1 MERVSCEKAARHDV
15 RNLVLLVAWNTSNK
29 RNHVLKWLLQVGV
42 VPIGVIL
49 LGIVPVAKAMQTD
62 RTRAD
67 ELASS
72 RGIVEVRGQDSGSH

>member
-1 MERVSCEKAARHDV
+1 MEHIKQEKTRSQMVAR
-15 RNLVLLVAWNTSNK
+15 LLN
-29 RNHVLKWLLQVGV
+29 VGV
-42 VPIGVIL
+42 VPIGVIF

>member
-1 MERVSCEKAARHDV
+1 MEHIKQEKTRSQMVARML
-15 RNLVLLVAWNTSNK
+15 N
-29 RNHVLKWLLQVGV
+29 VGV

-72 RGIVEVRGQDSGSH
+72 RGFVEVRGQDSGSH

>member
-1 MERVSCEKAARHDV
+1 MYATLCC
-15 RNLVLLVAWNTSNK
+15 LLHGTHQTRETTFSNEL
-29 RNHVLKWLLQVGV
+29 NVGV

-49 LGIVPVAKAMQTD
+49 LGIVPVAKAVQTD

-72 RGIVEVRGQDSGSH
+72 RGFVEVRGQDSGSH

>member
-1 MERVSCEKAARHDV
+1 MVAR
-15 RNLVLLVAWNTSNK
+15 LLN
-29 RNHVLKWLLQVGV
+29 VGV
-42 VPIGVIL
+42 VPIGVIF